1 MAELGTYSDN
11 IRFSYAVTNLSLNI
25 QLYATLGEEIL
36 YNFCRER
43 NYIRAN
49 FQRVAY
55 TIGILHCTKLGDD
68 SVL

>member
-11 IRFSYAVTNLSLNI
+11 VRFSYAVTNLSLNI
-25 QLYATLGEEIL
+25 QLYATLGEEIF

-43 NYIRAN
+43 NIRAN

-55 TIGILHCTKLGDD
+55 TIGIPALY
-68 SVL
+68 